1 MHAQANQLQT
11 EGKQEK
17 IPERFGEKKRGQV
30 GK

>member
-11 EGKQEK
+11 EGRQEK
-17 IPERFGEKKRGQV
+17 IPERFGGKRGQV